1 MRLKAE
7 MMSRPGNLAYASFG
21 SIDRVVENFDVNRFV
36 AMQILDPQKQVNG
49 NNVDRI
55 TEHLERGGVPQ
66 PVAQIILSRLGS
78 PPAGRVT
85 HRKSGAEA
93 GRQRK
98 DAAEALFRTRPEIA
112 HAIQETG
119 LSRSDVA
126 RRAGI
131 GRETLRTALYGDP
144 RRGPVRETRP
154 AR

>member
-21 SIDRVVENFDVNRFV
+21 SIDQVVEKFGVNRFV

-98 DAAEALFRTRPEIA
+98 DAAEALFRTRPETA
-112 HAIQETG
+112 RAIQETG
-119 LSRSDVA
+119 LSRSELA
-126 RRAGI
+126 RQAGI

-144 RRGPVRETRP
+144 RHGPVREDT
-154 AR
+154 AAG